1 MTTTAVANVA
11 PNQDQ
16 RISQQTQA
24 RPVREVRPAVDVY
37 ENADELL
44 MRADMPGASADSVKI
59 RVENSLLTLQA
70 QRTANDS
77 SEASLQYY
85 RAFQVPDSVDPEGIS
100 AQLKQGVLH
109 VQLKKHERAK
119 PRVIQIRST

>member
-1 MTTTAVANVA
+1 MTVTNIT
-11 PNQDQ
+11 PHEDQ
-16 RISQQTQA
+16 RLSQPA
-24 RPVREVRPAVDVY
+24 RPVREVRPLVDVY

-44 MRADMPGASADSVKI
+44 MRADMPGASAESVKI

-70 QRTANDS
+70 QRESADS
-77 SEASLQYY
+77 TLQYY

-100 AQLKQGVLH
+100 AELKQGVLH

-119 PRVIQIRST
+119 PRVIQIRSN